1 MGKVNDLP
9 DQVNGNGVRANHHEE
24 ESPLLQSEDIDDR
37 VEQGQQ
43 QEAPAAGPEDERASP
58 DILDDREL
66 KSLRYLGIRS
76 PGLAQYLAQRTT
88 APEIAQA
95 KADAA
100 GNDQPHQLEPLRA
113 LRAQP
118 FARQNAE
125 QGRADGGNGR
135 QETLVIAV

>member
-58 DILDDREL
+58 DILDDQEL
-66 KSLRYLGIRS
+66 KSLGYWGIRS
-76 PGLAQYLAQRTT
+76 QGLAQYLAHGTP
-88 APEIAQA
+88 APDITPA
-95 KADAA
+95 KAAAA
-100 GNDQPHQLEPLRA
+100 GNHQPHHL
-113 LRAQP
+113 
-118 FARQNAE
+118 
-125 QGRADGGNGR
+125 
-135 QETLVIAV
+135 